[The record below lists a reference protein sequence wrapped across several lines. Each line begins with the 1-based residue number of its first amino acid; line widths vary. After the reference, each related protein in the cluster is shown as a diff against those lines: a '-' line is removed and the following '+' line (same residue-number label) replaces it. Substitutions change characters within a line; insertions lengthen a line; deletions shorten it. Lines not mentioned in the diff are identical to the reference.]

1 MTKKQFEWLRNHQ
14 PIEVSYVCVYEEH
27 KKNYPYYC
35 HINEVDFK
43 GDNIVVK
50 GVAHKYINKDSTG
63 RFTKGTWKEVNILT
77 SLSLNSFKV
86 QVTAFVPSLP
96 MFSTYPQ
103 DRSSSR
109 NASKISQALC
119 K

>member
-1 MTKKQFEWLRNHQ
+1 MTRKQFEWLRNHQ

-63 RFTKGTWKEVNILT
+63 RFTKGTWKEVYV
-77 SLSLNSFKV
+77 KYE
-86 QVTAFVPSLP
+86 VPYKYVRWINYRRKQLG
-96 MFSTYPQ
+96 
-103 DRSSSR
+103 
-109 NASKISQALC
+109 
-119 K
+119 

>member
-50 GVAHKYINKDSTG
+50 GVAHKYIN
-63 RFTKGTWKEVNILT
+63 
-77 SLSLNSFKV
+77 LSL
-86 QVTAFVPSLP
+86 
-96 MFSTYPQ
+96 
-103 DRSSSR
+103 
-109 NASKISQALC
+109 IHI
-119 K
+119 

>member
-1 MTKKQFEWLRNHQ
+1 MTRKQFEWLRNHQ

-50 GVAHKYINKDSTG
+50 GVAHKY
-63 RFTKGTWKEVNILT
+63 KGTWKEIYV
-77 SLSLNSFKV
+77 KYE
-86 QVTAFVPSLP
+86 VP
-96 MFSTYPQ
+96 YKYV
-103 DRSSSR
+103 RW
-109 NASKISQALC
+109 ISYRRKQQG
-119 K
+119 